1 MEKTILDYI
10 NLIKKR
16 LWLITVFVLISCA
29 TTFYVSKNFVVPVYS
44 ASGQL
49 LVNNVVNV
57 PESNNLN
64 ALNFSLNLIESYK
77 EIMKSPTI
85 MKSVI
90 AEHPEF
96 GLTAGQLAAK
106 LQIKSSEKS
115 QVINLSV
122 QDEDYAT
129 AATIVNAVSQTFI
142 RSLPALMNLD
152 NVTFLTPADPANQP
166 GPVNSG
172 STMNIIIS
180 FVVSLMAAV
189 GIILLME
196 TLNGTLRSEKEA
208 EFDLG
213 LPVIASIPAIRKRDL
228 GKAANAKARVGRA
241 LMLRLNRSLITDMNP
256 SSHISESFRSLRT
269 YIRQLGLLKGNGG
282 QVLLFTSAEGGEGK
296 TTILSNLAV
305 SFVQDGKKVAV
316 VDCNLRKPGL
326 HSVFEVEGSQGLAA
340 YLAGYEETKDIAV
353 YGSLANLA
361 VIPAGI
367 TSVSPRICSGATRCQ
382 PCWKN

>member
-10 NLIKKR
+10 NLIKKK
-16 LWLITVFVLISCA
+16 LWLIMVFVLISCA
-29 TTFYVSKNFVVPVYS
+29 TTFYVSKNFVAPVYS

-77 EIMKSPTI
+77 EIMKSPTL

-122 QDEDYAT
+122 EDKDYGT

-142 RSLPALMNLD
+142 RSLPALMNLN
-152 NVTFLTPADPANQP
+152 NVTFLTPADLAAQP
-166 GPVNSG
+166 QPVNG
-172 STMNIIIS
+172 GVTMNILIS

-196 TLNGTLRSEKEA
+196 TLNGTLRNEKEA
-208 EFDLG
+208 EFELG
-213 LPVIASIPAIRKRDL
+213 LPVIASIPAIRKRDF
-228 GKAANAKARVGRA
+228 GKSDNDKARVG
-241 LMLRLNRSLITDMNP
+241 
-256 SSHISESFRSLRT
+256 
-269 YIRQLGLLKGNGG
+269 
-282 QVLLFTSAEGGEGK
+282 EGK
-296 TTILSNLAV
+296 YVTA
-305 SFVQDGKKVAV
+305 
-316 VDCNLRKPGL
+316 
-326 HSVFEVEGSQGLAA
+326 E
-340 YLAGYEETKDIAV
+340 
-353 YGSLANLA
+353 
-361 VIPAGI
+361 
-367 TSVSPRICSGATRCQ
+367 
-382 PCWKN
+382 

>member
-10 NLIKKR
+10 GLIKKK

-29 TTFYVSKNFVVPVYS
+29 TTYYVSKNFVVPVYS

-49 LVNNVVNV
+49 LVNNVTNV

-85 MKSVI
+85 MKSVV

-96 GLTAGQLAAK
+96 GLTEGQLAAK

-122 QDEDYAT
+122 QDEDYVT

-142 RSLPALMNLD
+142 RSLPALMSLD
-152 NVTFLTPADPANQP
+152 NVTFLTPADPADQP

-172 STMNIIIS
+172 STMNLIIS
-180 FVVSLMAAV
+180 FVVSLMAAI

-196 TLNGTLRSEKEA
+196 TLNSTLRSEKEA

-213 LPVIASIPAIRKRDL
+213 LPVIASIPVIRKRDL
-228 GKAANAKARVGRA
+228 GKAANAKARVGEGA
-241 LMLRLNRSLITDMNP
+241 YVT
-256 SSHISESFRSLRT
+256 
-269 YIRQLGLLKGNGG
+269 
-282 QVLLFTSAEGGEGK
+282 AE
-296 TTILSNLAV
+296 
-305 SFVQDGKKVAV
+305 
-316 VDCNLRKPGL
+316 
-326 HSVFEVEGSQGLAA
+326 
-340 YLAGYEETKDIAV
+340 
-353 YGSLANLA
+353 
-361 VIPAGI
+361 
-367 TSVSPRICSGATRCQ
+367 
-382 PCWKN
+382 

>member
-49 LVNNVVNV
+49 LVNNVVDV

-64 ALNFSLNLIESYK
+64 ALSLSLNLIESYK

-85 MKSVI
+85 MNSVV

-96 GLTAGQLAAK
+96 GLTASQLASR

-115 QVINLSV
+115 QIINLSV
-122 QDEDYAT
+122 EHKDYAT
-129 AATIVNAVSQTFI
+129 AATMINAVSQTFI
-142 RSLPALMNLD
+142 RSLPAIMNQD
-152 NVTFLTPADPANQP
+152 NVTILTPADPAKQP
-166 GPVNSG
+166 VPVNSG
-172 STMNIIIS
+172 MTMNILIS

-213 LPVIASIPAIRKRDL
+213 LPVIASIPTIRKRDL
-228 GKAANAKARVGRA
+228 GKAANAKARVGEGA
-241 LMLRLNRSLITDMNP
+241 YAT
-256 SSHISESFRSLRT
+256 
-269 YIRQLGLLKGNGG
+269 
-282 QVLLFTSAEGGEGK
+282 AE
-296 TTILSNLAV
+296 
-305 SFVQDGKKVAV
+305 
-316 VDCNLRKPGL
+316 
-326 HSVFEVEGSQGLAA
+326 
-340 YLAGYEETKDIAV
+340 
-353 YGSLANLA
+353 
-361 VIPAGI
+361 
-367 TSVSPRICSGATRCQ
+367 
-382 PCWKN
+382 